1 MTASTPT
8 HDAQV
13 HDVMTYTSY
22 DFIDISNL
30 VICQMHDIIFQLFY
44 FFNNRYNIILTYD
57 ICYMMIVLYH
67 KRYKLN

>member
-44 FFNNRYNIILTYD
+44 FFYNRYNIILTYE